1 MAGCCASSTECSDH
15 FVKKI
20 RQKFSFF
27 FQNGVIFFIN
37 PGPALTLD
45 LFLTRGGER
54 PHLFSVVFFCVRD
67 KRISRKPMT

>member
-1 MAGCCASSTECSDH
+1 MQVAQNVPTILL
-15 FVKKI
+15 KKYD
-20 RQKFSFF
+20 KNFLFF

-67 KRISRKPMT
+67 KRISRKPRT

>member
-1 MAGCCASSTECSDH
+1 MQVAQNVPTILL
-15 FVKKI
+15 KKYDKI
-20 RQKFSFF
+20 FFF

-54 PHLFSVVFFCVRD
+54 PHLFSVVFFVCVIKGSVGSLGLR
-67 KRISRKPMT
+67 